1 MATVHLNLEHP
12 EGGYA
17 ARVVRLKANEFMDKL
32 GLQGAE
38 VSILVTTDLRI
49 RRINK
54 QFRGKDEA
62 TDVLSFPAGDQPS
75 IPGIPLPVGD
85 IAISLDTARRRA
97 AEDGRTLAFELSRYL
112 AHGLLHLLGYDH
124 EKSEREARRMAR
136 KEAELLGVPGM
147 LDDAKGVAPSRKP
160 AGAVE
165 RRDAT
170 RAQGRKSPRR
180 KA

>member
-1 MATVHLNLEHP
+1 MATVHMNLEHP

-17 ARVVRLKANEFMDKL
+17 ARVVRLKAHEFLDKL

-38 VSILVTTDLRI
+38 VSILLTTDPRI
-49 RRINK
+49 RRLNR
-54 QFRGKDEA
+54 QFRGKDKA

-75 IPGIPLPVGD
+75 IPGVPLSIGD
-85 IAISLDTARRRA
+85 IAISLDTARRRS

-112 AHGLLHLLGYDH
+112 AHGVLHLLGYDH
-124 EKSEREARRMAR
+124 EKSSAEARRMAR

-147 LDDAKGVAPSRKP
+147 LVDAKGVQPSRRR
-160 AGAVE
+160 AAAVE
-165 RRDAT
+165 D
-170 RAQGRKSPRR
+170 QPRKPPRR